1 MNYSDNIS
9 VRIRPEKVI
18 KYMFAKD
25 GATSIVS
32 IASAGM
38 FAVAVIKF
46 IRFLCDNTTA
56 TGKEAWSFCLTG
68 GLAAALFSITY
79 FLEKCRLE
87 EAAEERLREKKRQ
100 SRQRQIRQ
108 KEREK
113 ARLTA
118 DAERKKPAEKAK
130 STRNTSKTYMEGQKQ
145 KRKIS

>member
-32 IASAGM
+32 ITSAGL
-38 FAVAVIKF
+38 FIAAVIKF
-46 IRFLCDNTTA
+46 IGFLCDSTTA
-56 TGKEAWSFCLTG
+56 TAKEAWSFCLTG
-68 GLAAALFSITY
+68 GLMAALFSITY

-100 SRQRQIRQ
+100 ARQRQIRQ

-113 ARLTA
+113 ARLAA
-118 DAERKKPAEKAK
+118 DAEKKKQAEKTKSAK
-130 STRNTSKTYMEGQKQ
+130 NTSKTYIEGQKQ

>member
-9 VRIRPEKVI
+9 VRIRPEKVV
-18 KYMFAKD
+18 KYMFVKD

-113 ARLTA
+113 ARLVE
-118 DAERKKPAEKAK
+118 AEKKKPAEKTKSAK
-130 STRNTSKTYMEGQKQ
+130 SASKTYIEGQKQ

>member
-32 IASAGM
+32 ITSAGL
-38 FAVAVIKF
+38 FIAAVIKF
-46 IRFLCDNTTA
+46 IGFLCDSTTA
-56 TGKEAWSFCLTG
+56 TAKEAWSFCLTG
-68 GLAAALFSITY
+68 GLMAALFSITY

-87 EAAEERLREKKRQ
+87 EAAEEMLREKKRQ
-100 SRQRQIRQ
+100 ARQRQMRQ

-113 ARLTA
+113 ARL
-118 DAERKKPAEKAK
+118 AETEKKKQTEKTKSAK
-130 STRNTSKTYMEGQKQ
+130 SASKTYIEGQKQ

>member
-9 VRIRPEKVI
+9 VRIRPEKVV
-18 KYMFAKD
+18 KYMFVKD

-32 IASAGM
+32 ITSAGM

-87 EAAEERLREKKRQ
+87 EAAEERLRDKKRQ
-100 SRQRQIRQ
+100 SRQ

-113 ARLTA
+113 ARLAA
-118 DAERKKPAEKAK
+118 DAEKKKQAEKTKSAK
-130 STRNTSKTYMEGQKQ
+130 STSKTYIEGQKQ

>member
-9 VRIRPEKVI
+9 VRIRSEKVI
-18 KYMFAKD
+18 KYMFVKD

-32 IASAGM
+32 ITSAGL
-38 FAVAVIKF
+38 FIAAVIKL

-56 TGKEAWSFCLTG
+56 ASEEVWSFCLTG
-68 GLAAALFSITY
+68 GLTAALFSITC

-87 EAAEERLREKKRQ
+87 EAAEEKLKEKRKQ
-100 SRQRQIRQ
+100 ERQRRIRQ

-113 ARLTA
+113 ARL
-118 DAERKKPAEKAK
+118 AEAEKKKPAEKAK
-130 STRNTSKTYMEGQKQ
+130 SARNTSKTYIEGQKQ

>member
-9 VRIRPEKVI
+9 VRIRSEKVI
-18 KYMFAKD
+18 KYMFVKD

-32 IASAGM
+32 ITSAGL
-38 FAVAVIKF
+38 FIAAVIKL

-56 TGKEAWSFCLTG
+56 ASEEVWSFCLTG
-68 GLAAALFSITY
+68 GLTAALFSITY

-87 EAAEERLREKKRQ
+87 EAAEEKLKEKRKQ
-100 SRQRQIRQ
+100 ERQRRIRQ

-113 ARLTA
+113 ARL
-118 DAERKKPAEKAK
+118 AEAEKKKPAEKAK
-130 STRNTSKTYMEGQKQ
+130 SARNTSKTYIEGQKQ

>member
-25 GATSIVS
+25 GATSIAS
-32 IASAGM
+32 ITSTGM

-87 EAAEERLREKKRQ
+87 EAAEERLR
-100 SRQRQIRQ
+100 
-108 KEREK
+108 
-113 ARLTA
+113 A
-118 DAERKKPAEKAK
+118 DAEKKKSAEKVKNAK
-130 STRNTSKTYMEGQKQ
+130 NISKTYMEGQKQ

>member
-9 VRIRPEKVI
+9 VRIRSEKVI
-18 KYMFAKD
+18 KYMFVKD

-32 IASAGM
+32 ITSAGL
-38 FAVAVIKF
+38 FIAAVIKL

-56 TGKEAWSFCLTG
+56 ASEEVWSICLTG
-68 GLAAALFSITY
+68 GLTAALFSITY

-87 EAAEERLREKKRQ
+87 EAAEEKLKEKRKQ
-100 SRQRQIRQ
+100 ERQRRIRQ

-113 ARLTA
+113 ARL
-118 DAERKKPAEKAK
+118 AEAEKKKPAEKAK
-130 STRNTSKTYMEGQKQ
+130 SARNTSKTYIEGQKQ

>member
-9 VRIRPEKVI
+9 VRIRSEKVI
-18 KYMFAKD
+18 KYMFVKD

-32 IASAGM
+32 ITSAGL
-38 FAVAVIKF
+38 FIAAVIKL

-56 TGKEAWSFCLTG
+56 ASEEVWSFCLTG
-68 GLAAALFSITY
+68 GLTAALFSITY

-87 EAAEERLREKKRQ
+87 EAAEEKLKEKRKQ
-100 SRQRQIRQ
+100 ERQRRIRQ

-113 ARLTA
+113 ARL
-118 DAERKKPAEKAK
+118 AEAEKKKPVEKAK
-130 STRNTSKTYMEGQKQ
+130 SARNTSKTYIEGQKQ

>member
-32 IASAGM
+32 ITSVGLFIA
-38 FAVAVIKF
+38 AVIKF
-46 IRFLCDNTTA
+46 IRFLCDSTTA
-56 TGKEAWSFCLTG
+56 TAKEAWSFCLTG
-68 GLAAALFSITY
+68 GLSAALFLITY

-87 EAAEERLREKKRQ
+87 EAAEEGLREKKRQ

-113 ARLTA
+113 ARLVE
-118 DAERKKPAEKAK
+118 AEKKKPAEKTSAK
-130 STRNTSKTYMEGQKQ
+130 SASKTYIEGQKQ

>member
-9 VRIRPEKVI
+9 VRIRSEKDI
-18 KYMFAKD
+18 KYMFVKD

-32 IASAGM
+32 ITSAGL
-38 FAVAVIKF
+38 FIAAVIKL

-56 TGKEAWSFCLTG
+56 ASEEVWSFCLTG
-68 GLAAALFSITY
+68 GLTAALFSITY

-87 EAAEERLREKKRQ
+87 EAAEEKLKEKRKQ
-100 SRQRQIRQ
+100 ERQRRIRQ

-113 ARLTA
+113 ARL
-118 DAERKKPAEKAK
+118 AEAEKKKPAEKAK
-130 STRNTSKTYMEGQKQ
+130 SARNTSKTYIEGQKQ

>member
-9 VRIRPEKVI
+9 VRIRPEKVV

-32 IASAGM
+32 ITSAGM

-68 GLAAALFSITY
+68 GLSAALFSITY

-87 EAAEERLREKKRQ
+87 EAAEERLKEKRKQ
-100 SRQRQIRQ
+100 ERQRQIRQ
-108 KEREK
+108 KERGK
-113 ARLTA
+113 ARLAA
-118 DAERKKPAEKAK
+118 DAEKKKPAEKGKSAK
-130 STRNTSKTYMEGQKQ
+130 STSKTYMEGQKQ